1 MSEKHGV
8 QQTGKNNSLRRI
20 PSVDKVLGQP
30 ALDPV
35 RIALPRDLITE
46 AVRDELNDLR
56 DRLRQ
61 NGDEAP
67 GVEEI
72 ARRAVTRSLAM
83 VSTSLHPVINATG
96 VVLHTNLGRAPLS
109 QSASAAIEE
118 ASAYNNLE
126 YNLAEGERASR
137 YSHAVAILRQL
148 TGCEDAVV
156 VNNNAAALVLVLAG
170 FAQGKE
176 VILARGQS
184 VEIGGGF
191 RIPDVMRQSGARL
204 IEVGT
209 TNRTYLRDYEEAITQ
224 ETAIIIRVH
233 ASNFRIIGFT
243 TEPDVEELTGLAHK
257 RALLMVDDV
266 GSGALLDTT
275 RYGLKAE
282 PMVQASI
289 KAGVDLVL
297 FSGDKLLGGP
307 QCGVIAGRAS
317 TITRLKKH
325 PLLRALR
332 VDKLTLAGLQAT
344 LLHYLKGEAEQE
356 VPVWRMIS
364 MPEETL
370 RRTAEEWVQRLNQV
384 GVACKVVAGQSAIGG
399 GSLPGETLP
408 TWLVAITPGQ
418 DNSPADAES
427 RAGRLAATLR
437 RTPTHVIARIEHG
450 VLLLDPRT
458 VLPGQEEAL
467 LAEVAREA

>member
-46 AVRDELNDLR
+46 AVRDELNDVR
-56 DRLRQ
+56 ARLQ
-61 NGDEAP
+61 NGGEASN
-67 GVEEI
+67 VEEI

-109 QSASAAIEE
+109 RSASAAIEE

-126 YNLAEGERASR
+126 YNLAEGERGSR

-243 TEPDVEELTGLAHK
+243 TEPDVEELADLAHK

-266 GSGALLDTT
+266 GSGALLDTA

-307 QCGVIAGRAS
+307 QCGVIAGRAAA
-317 TITRLKKH
+317 ITRLKKH

-408 TWLVAITPGQ
+408 TWLVAITPRQ

-427 RAGRLAATLR
+427 RAGLLAATLR
-437 RTPTHVIARIEHG
+437 RTPTPVIARIEHG